1 MENLKF
7 VMARAYFRFENYSL
21 QNVNRYRPIKK
32 LGIHV
37 AATQLQAPVENAP
50 DHCRIVIIM
59 RLMFSLCSLGGRRM
73 RKWALHIQ
81 RWKVIRHAIKGGF
94 IVSDYLG

>member
-7 VMARAYFRFENYSL
+7 VMARAYLRFENYSL
-21 QNVNRYRPIKK
+21 QNVNCYRPIKK

-37 AATQLQAPVENAP
+37 AATQLQLPLENAP

-59 RLMFSLCSLGGRRM
+59 GGRRT

-81 RWKVIRHAIKGGF
+81 RWKVIRCAIKWGF